1 MARHPRA
8 IPLLST
14 VRPFRNDARMSLE
27 QLAYET
33 STQALRQQEGIL
45 SDLRARTA
53 TLLTAASL
61 VASFL
66 GGRAIDLEGLT
77 SLNIIGGLAYLAAI
91 AISVYLLAPNSTL
104 EFAIRGSEAYE
115 YFVQRGIDLAEAH
128 RTLAY
133 WIDERHA
140 KNKHRIDL
148 LVLLF
153 AGACVAFVPEVV
165 FWSLSLALH

>member
-1 MARHPRA
+1 V
-8 IPLLST
+8 T
-14 VRPFRNDARMSLE
+14 LE

-33 STQALRQQEGIL
+33 SAQSLRKQESTL
-45 SDLRARTA
+45 TELRARTG

-66 GGRAIDLEGLT
+66 GGRAIDLEGL
-77 SLNIIGGLAYLAAI
+77 SALNVVAGLAYLATI
-91 AISVYLLAPNSTL
+91 AISVYVLAPTAGL

-115 YFVQRGIDLAEAH
+115 YFVRGGINLDDAH

-140 KNKHRIDL
+140 TNKRRIDHR
-148 LVLLF
+148 VLLF
-153 AGACVAFVPEVV
+153 SAACLAFVPEVV

>member
-1 MARHPRA
+1 
-8 IPLLST
+8 
-14 VRPFRNDARMSLE
+14 MSLE

-33 STQALRQQEGIL
+33 SAQALRQQEGLL
-45 SDLRARTA
+45 SDLRGRTG

-66 GGRAIDLEGLT
+66 GGRAIDVEGL
-77 SLNIIGGLAYLAAI
+77 SALNIVGGLAYLATI
-91 AISVYLLAPNSTL
+91 AISVYLLAPNSAL
-104 EFAIRGSEAYE
+104 EFAIRGSETYE
-115 YFVQRGIDLAEAH
+115 YFVQRGIELEDAR

-140 KNKHRIDL
+140 KNKRRIDFL
-148 LVLLF
+148 ILLF
-153 AGACVAFVPEVV
+153 ATACLAFVPEVV